1 MFGSILSL
9 FIIQRALET
18 ALLLFDISSTAFIT
32 NLNKMKLAH
41 GRNLI
46 IWLSFCRAGILVIL
60 CHIFRCVSIS

>member
-1 MFGSILSL
+1 MFGSIYDV
-9 FIIQRALET
+9 FIIQRALQM

-41 GRNLI
+41 GRNSI

-60 CHIFRCVSIS
+60 CHIFRCASIS